1 MSAKGRP
8 ERELGPL
15 GGRGTASI
23 RKSLLKWLALGL
35 VAAILVAGIATYQR
49 ARDEANALFDH
60 QLAQMAASVTGMP
73 LAQQPPPMNSPGS
86 DSLVV
91 EVWRDN
97 GVDIYLSEPQRP
109 LPRQRELGY
118 QTVSTDRGEWR
129 VYSVLAGGQVVQVAQ
144 PMAVRRELAASMAL
158 STILPLIAIVPFLAI
173 FVWFGV
179 ARSLAPLDRL
189 AAALG
194 RRSLRTL
201 APLPEAGLPAEVGPL
216 VAALND
222 LLARL
227 DAAVGAQRA
236 FIADAAHELRTPLTA
251 VSLQAQLA
259 ASATSD
265 AERATALATMRKAL
279 DRSSHL
285 AGQLLTLA
293 REEPG
298 VVDRPFG
305 PVELLALARSVIA
318 DHAAQAAAGDIDLGL
333 AETPGMGMQERGA
346 PATSPFPKSE
356 SSNDPATPLT
366 KGDETGG
373 VAFVNGDAESLR
385 TLLSN
390 LVDNALRYTPSGG
403 RVDVS
408 VAVVEGTGP
417 TLTVRDT
424 GPGVPASERDRI
436 FDRFYRA
443 PDTAHL
449 PGSGLGLAIVRS
461 IAERHG
467 ARLAVG
473 LGLGG
478 ATGPGLG
485 VTVTFPAFDPAVPG
499 NPKPA
504 SPGS

>member
-1 MSAKGRP
+1 MGAAVKSAP
-8 ERELGPL
+8 
-15 GGRGTASI
+15 
-23 RKSLLKWLALGL
+23 SLRRNLLSWLALGL
-35 VAAILVAGIATYQR
+35 FAAILVAGVATYLR
-49 ARDEANALFDH
+49 AREEANALFDH

-73 LAQQPPPMNSPGS
+73 LAQQSPPAGMPDVNG
-86 DSLVV
+86 LVV

-97 GVDIYLSEPQRP
+97 GVDIYLSQPQRP

-129 VYSVLAGGQVVQVAQ
+129 VFSVLAGGQVVQVAQ
-144 PMAVRRELAASMAL
+144 PMAIRRELAASMAL
-158 STILPLIAIVPFLAI
+158 STILPLVAIVPFLAI

-201 APLPEAGLPAEVGPL
+201 SPLPEAGLPTEVGPL

-259 ASATSD
+259 ASATSET
-265 AERATALATMRKAL
+265 ERAAALATMRAGL
-279 DRSSHL
+279 DRASHL

-298 VVDRPFG
+298 VVDRAFG
-305 PVELLALARSVIA
+305 LVDLVALARGVIS
-318 DHAAQAAAGDIDLGL
+318 DHAAQAASRDIDLGL
-333 AETPGMGMQERGA
+333 VPAPGIAMEAPVNAPPLAVVAEPMRKPGA
-346 PATSPFPKSE
+346 HTTTATEPR
-356 SSNDPATPLT
+356 
-366 KGDETGG
+366 
-373 VAFVNGDAESLR
+373 VRVFVNGDAESLR

-390 LVDNALRYTPSGG
+390 LVDNALRYTPQGG

-408 VAVVEGTGP
+408 AGIDTSGGDALP
-417 TLTVRDT
+417 TLAVRDS
-424 GPGVPASERDRI
+424 GPGVPESEQTRI

-461 IAERHG
+461 IADRHG
-467 ARLAVG
+467 ARVTVG
-473 LGLGG
+473 PGLSG

-485 VTVTFPAFDPAVPG
+485 ITVTFSALG
-499 NPKPA
+499 NGLQG
-504 SPGS
+504 GSEST